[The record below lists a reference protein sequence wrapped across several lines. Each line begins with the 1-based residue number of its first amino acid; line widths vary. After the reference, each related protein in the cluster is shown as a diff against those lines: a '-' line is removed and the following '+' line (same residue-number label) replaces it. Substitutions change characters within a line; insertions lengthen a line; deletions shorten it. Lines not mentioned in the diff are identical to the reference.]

1 MNEMEMISFTD
12 EDGKEV
18 EFFVEEQTRMNG
30 YSYLLVT
37 ESQEDEAE
45 AYILKDLSADGDEQ
59 SQYVMVED
67 ELELESISRV
77 FEEMLEDVEIKF
89 E

>member
-18 EFFVEEQTRMNG
+18 DFFVEEQTRMNG